1 MRQRSRIATSAA
13 GPPPAVPFVCAT
25 PINDRAQSRQTPRR
39 KTHIDQ
45 KHAKRPLRSPLKA
58 PRHARDRAD
67 PKQPHPSN
75 PHRHRCSTKPNPAI
89 SRLSA
94 SPTPGNAPR
103 HPNAA
108 RGVRET
114 YTQAAVR
121 RGFSRCGAASP
132 KQTFKLAAAFVGI
145 DDCSAERLC
154 ENSGFFMISRCS
166 FSGVAN
172 LMVQLDQSVPK
183 SGNFRHL

>member
-1 MRQRSRIATSAA
+1 MEYAPVRTFVLGAAFGKMGSLRTSDAAQRS
-13 GPPPAVPFVCAT
+13 
-25 PINDRAQSRQTPRR
+25 NWR
-39 KTHIDQ
+39 K
-45 KHAKRPLRSPLKA
+45 LL
-58 PRHARDRAD
+58 
-67 PKQPHPSN
+67 N
-75 PHRHRCSTKPNPAI
+75 
-89 SRLSA
+89 LS
-94 SPTPGNAPR
+94 
-103 HPNAA
+103 
-108 RGVRET
+108 VRET
-114 YTQAAVR
+114 YTKAAVR

-172 LMVQLDQSVPK
+172 FMVQLDQSVPK